1 MKCAVCKRDLAPTL
15 SICTSCGAMMND
27 TVRQEL
33 EAKVGRVSG
42 SLAVAAKESGP
53 LATAAV
59 LQIDRPRI
67 PAVPAVKKPAVLSAP
82 PKPQSSKPN
91 TNDLSKKT
99 SKTLVEFQSKN
110 ATVPDWRLQLQN
122 SVRQRANGFSRESA
136 PSSEDQA
143 TYKKRLVTSGAN
155 ALKAETVEETAAAIH
170 ENTRVANALKR
181 IEESRK
187 TFLSEYPRAAA
198 NVGAALK
205 ASRSFPFNV
214 VSRSGDIAPNPTTA
228 KPGVQTVTKP
238 RLVSSLRIE
247 KRRYDTNKLPPIPSP
262 AQLSTS
268 FDLPVVVSE
277 PIEKKREE
285 ESERINIA
293 ALAVEPEIVE
303 TEVVET
309 DEIDDLAPF
318 SMRFGAGVFDLII
331 GGFASALILSP
342 FMFTSGSWLT
352 FYGIIAIIAGFAIG
366 MFVYLT
372 ASIGFFG
379 RTFGMR
385 LFSLELIDI
394 EENAYPTLH
403 QAAVSSSVYL
413 LSLAVFGIGF
423 LPAFFNEERR
433 AAHDLV
439 SGTILVRE
447 F

>member
-42 SLAVAAKESGP
+42 SLAVAATESGP
-53 LATAAV
+53 LAAAGV

-67 PAVPAVKKPAVLSAP
+67 PAVPAAAPAQ
-82 PKPQSSKPN
+82 PKPQLSKPS
-91 TNDLSKKT
+91 TNNLSKKT

-136 PSSEDQA
+136 PSSEDQT

-155 ALKAETVEETAAAIH
+155 ALKAEAVEETAAAIH

-181 IEESRK
+181 IEESRR
-187 TFLSEYPRAAA
+187 TFLSQYPKAAA

-205 ASRSFPFNV
+205 AGRSFPFNV
-214 VSRSGDIAPNPTTA
+214 VSRSGDIAPKSTTA
-228 KPGVQTVTKP
+228 GVQTITKP

-268 FDLPVVVSE
+268 FDLPAAASE
-277 PIEKKREE
+277 PVEKKREE
-285 ESERINIA
+285 ESERINITA
-293 ALAVEPEIVE
+293 QTVEPEIVE

-342 FMFTSGSWLT
+342 FMFTGGSWLT
-352 FYGIIAIIAGFAIG
+352 FYGIMAIIAGFAIG